1 MMTLSEKLESSCIL
15 SQSRCKA
22 KKYGIKDKKKRWFG
36 VIVFVLMS
44 LFTIWSKII
53 NRGDKG
59 TLTDDFLNYSIICIV
74 LKMFF
79 TFILKFMS
87 KSVFS
92 LNHNRIYR
100 VFKFFGAVSSC
111 LVFYFTMVAYI
122 NKSIGYWNEFALKY
136 INDNNLT
143 EKTLEANVD
152 WIYNVVK
159 IELNEDESFLSFIWN
174 IFLSSEPINHKFTY
188 ALCTLSIITFV
199 PTFIYLMISFLKGI
213 IIMVAINYLLPIF
226 LLVFCLPVIHIILW
240 IKILFRP
247 LPNFTY
253 VYFDDNDKSYVIV
266 EKRKVTGKYN
276 KAVWFRKNFIRT
288 LPITILVLSS
298 ATLYSLMIWTSYK
311 YNLGVDLPQIMKQ
324 VNTDYSNVPLIPYI
338 TGIFC

>member
-1 MMTLSEKLESSCIL
+1 
-15 SQSRCKA
+15 
-22 KKYGIKDKKKRWFG
+22 
-36 VIVFVLMS
+36 
-44 LFTIWSKII
+44 
-53 NRGDKG
+53 
-59 TLTDDFLNYSIICIV
+59 
-74 LKMFF
+74 
-79 TFILKFMS
+79 
-87 KSVFS
+87 
-92 LNHNRIYR
+92 
-100 VFKFFGAVSSC
+100 
-111 LVFYFTMVAYI
+111 
-122 NKSIGYWNEFALKY
+122 
-136 INDNNLT
+136 
-143 EKTLEANVD
+143 
-152 WIYNVVK
+152 
-159 IELNEDESFLSFIWN
+159 
-174 IFLSSEPINHKFTY
+174 
-188 ALCTLSIITFV
+188 
-199 PTFIYLMISFLKGI
+199 
-213 IIMVAINYLLPIF
+213 MVAINYLLPIF